1 MVASNDLGLDA
12 LTQERLGSVASPRV
26 AVGLSGGVD
35 SAVTALLLK
44 RAGVDVVGVYLKCWG
59 APSGGCGASVDL
71 NDATRIASDLGIP
84 FRHLDFTAE
93 YKAEIIDYFYDSYA
107 RGLTPNT
114 DILCN
119 SIIKFGLFLDWA
131 SSNNYDFVATGHYAR
146 VARDQGIMRLLR
158 GLDYSKDQSYFL
170 YRLTQRQLQH
180 ALFPL
185 GTLHKSTVRK
195 FAEKNSLHVS
205 AKKDSTGIC
214 FVGDVDIRE
223 FISQRLA
230 PKRGL
235 VQLLDGTVVGE
246 HDGVWFYTI
255 GQRHGFRLNTY
266 MGVPMYVVS
275 KDAERNILVVGP
287 IKSVFRTTFEVADL
301 HWISGSALQ
310 FPLEAISVRIRNL
323 GKLVSAKVVASSD
336 PSRLVV
342 EASVAVFGVAPGQSA
357 VFYIED
363 EVLGGGVIV

>member
-1 MVASNDLGLDA
+1 MSISDELALDE

-35 SAVTALLLK
+35 SATTALLLK
-44 RAGVDVVGVYLKCWG
+44 QAGVDVVGVYLKCWED
-59 APSGGCGASVDL
+59 PSGGCGASADL
-71 NDATRIASDLGIP
+71 NDAAKVASTLGIP
-84 FRHLDFTAE
+84 FRHLDFIAE

-131 SSNNYDFVATGHYAR
+131 SANNFDFVATGHYAR
-146 VARDQGIMRLLR
+146 VSSDRGLMRLLR
-158 GLDYSKDQSYFL
+158 GVDSTKDQSYFL
-170 YRLTQRQLQH
+170 YRLTQRQLRH

-185 GTLHKSTVRK
+185 GTFHKTDVRA
-195 FAEKNSLHVS
+195 FAEKNLLHVS
-205 AKKDSTGIC
+205 HKKDSTGIC

-223 FISQRLA
+223 FISRRLA

-235 VQLLDGTVVGE
+235 VQLVDGTVVGE
-246 HDGVWFYTI
+246 HDGIWFYTI

-266 MGVPMYVVS
+266 VGVPLYVVS
-275 KDAERNILVVGP
+275 KDPERNVLVVGP
-287 IKSVFRTTFEVADL
+287 IKSAFRTSFKIADL
-301 HWISGSALQ
+301 HWISGVPPQL
-310 FPLEAISVRIRNL
+310 PLDNILVRVRNL
-323 GKLVSAKVVASSD
+323 GELIPAKVTVSSN
-336 PSRLVV
+336 SSQLVI
-342 EASVAVFGVAPGQSA
+342 EASKAIFGVAPGQSA
-357 VFYIED
+357 ALYLQD